1 MSLDLD
7 FLAPERLLLLALV
20 AGLAGAYVY
29 LQQRRRHYAVRF
41 TNVDLLASIA
51 PSRPGWRRHLG
62 AASMLLAL
70 SLLVLSFAKPTRLEK
85 VPREEATVVLAIDT
99 SASMQATDVAPSRIA
114 AAQQAA
120 TSFVGQLP
128 LGFRLGLVAF
138 NGTAR
143 VVVTPT
149 VDHQLVADAINQLQ
163 LGQSTAAGEAVYT
176 SLDVIRASLSDPG
189 ATRKDAARIVLMSDG
204 ATTVG
209 RPVLAAAA
217 AAADAGVPV
226 STIAFGTDS
235 GTVAIGNR
243 IVPVPVDRE
252 AMEALATTSGGSFF
266 EAYTGEELGAV
277 YKDIRSTFGFTTVR
291 REATAWL
298 AGIALLFA
306 FTGVAASLVWTGRL
320 L

>member
-1 MSLDLD
+1 MN
-7 FLAPERLLLLALV
+7 FLAPERLALLVLVLA
-20 AGLAGAYVY
+20 LAGAYVF

-41 TNVDLLASIA
+41 TNLDLLASIA
-51 PSRPGWRRHLG
+51 PQRPGWRRHVG

-120 TSFVGQLP
+120 ISFVGQLP

-149 VDHQLVADAINQLQ
+149 VDHQLVADAIEQLQ

-176 SLDVIRASLSDPG
+176 SLDVIRASLSDPS

-209 RPVLAAAA
+209 RPVQQAAA

-243 IVPVPVDRE
+243 LVPVPVDRE
-252 AMEALATTSGGSFF
+252 AMELLAVTSGGSFF
-266 EAYTGEELGAV
+266 EATTGEELGAV
-277 YKDIRSTFGFTTVR
+277 YKDIRSTIGFTTER

-306 FTGVAASLVWTGRL
+306 FTGVAAGLVWTGRL